1 LSSFFV
7 CGDATKSIEAMCQ
20 TSPDNISIDENVD
33 ILKAKE
39 ITDRYNICIG
49 GNIPLT
55 TRMLLG
61 TQQDNMKFAL
71 DLIDSI
77 DHFNW
82 ILSPGCDMPY
92 DTPIENTVGILQAVR
107 QPEETRKM
115 LENYQAATYDIDSVI
130 LPDYVHLEK
139 PLVEVFTLDSETCAA
154 CTYMW
159 NTAKRVVEE
168 LGGKADII
176 EYRFTKKE
184 NVARVMKMGIKNLP
198 SIVINGELK
207 YSSVIPNPAELRNE
221 ILKYIKS

>member
-1 LSSFFV
+1 MRN
-7 CGDATKSIEAMCQ
+7 ATKSEAMCQ

-33 ILKAKE
+33 ILKAK

-49 GNIPLT
+49 GNIPT

-115 LENYQAATYDIDSVI
+115 LENYQAATYNIDSVI
-130 LPDYVHLEK
+130 LRIM
-139 PLVEVFTLDSETCAA
+139 F
-154 CTYMW
+154 
-159 NTAKRVVEE
+159 
-168 LGGKADII
+168 I
-176 EYRFTKKE
+176 
-184 NVARVMKMGIKNLP
+184 
-198 SIVINGELK
+198 
-207 YSSVIPNPAELRNE
+207 
-221 ILKYIKS
+221 